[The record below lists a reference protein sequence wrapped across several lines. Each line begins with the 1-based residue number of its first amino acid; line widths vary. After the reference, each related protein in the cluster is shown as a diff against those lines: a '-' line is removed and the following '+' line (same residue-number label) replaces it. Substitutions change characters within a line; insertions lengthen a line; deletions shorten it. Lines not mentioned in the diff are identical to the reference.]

1 MIPEILIG
9 IVVVIL
15 LCGIGM
21 NLIRSINKGKC
32 GDYSPDPYQ
41 LVISP
46 WPWKDK
52 TGGPFG
58 L

>member
-1 MIPEILIG
+1 MVPEIIIG

-21 NLIRSINKGKC
+21 SLTRSINKGKC
-32 GDYSPDPYQ
+32 GSYSPDPYQ
-41 LVISP
+41 LVNSVC
-46 WPWKDK
+46 PWKDK
-52 TGGPFG
+52 KGGSFG